1 MSADGVISV
10 HRHDPGASPV
20 PAGDPGQPI
29 LYYDL
34 ASAESYLAVERCMQ
48 ALGVV
53 PTFEPVALGP
63 PAFRCAEELD
73 IHRGE
78 IARRA
83 AERNLQPLRWPDGWP
98 DVDTTP
104 ALLAATYAKRIGK
117 VAAFTLAALRQAF
130 AGGRD
135 LGDID
140 TVLIAGAACEIHP
153 RAILKALDTV
163 GIRDE
168 LDQTTAAARAAGVTT
183 SPSVVI
189 GSDLFPGDG
198 GLDDARAALE
208 SR

>member
-1 MSADGVISV
+1 MTADGVLSI
-10 HRHDPGASPV
+10 HRSDPGDPPAPARDPAQPV
-20 PAGDPGQPI
+20 

-53 PTFEPVALGP
+53 PAFEPVALGP

-73 IHRGE
+73 IHRGD

-135 LGDID
+135 LGDVD

-153 RAILKALDTV
+153 RALLKALETAS
-163 GIRDE
+163 IRAE
-168 LDQTTAAARAAGVTT
+168 LDRATAAAQAAGVTT

-189 GSDLFPGDG
+189 GSEVFPGDS
-198 GLDDARAALE
+198 GLDAARVALE
-208 SR
+208 SA